1 MSHILSWKIWS
12 TYLITFLVVVSAI
25 TSCTSCTSS
34 PRTGVESIVPEKNP
48 KLEENK
54 NKVIYFFNEVVG
66 QGNENAVN
74 VLLAP
79 KCKYY
84 DAGKVK
90 TANTQEFM
98 DYLKK
103 ARLQFDSIKI
113 EIDNLVAEGNWVAV
127 RYSYFSVLGG
137 ELIVVPAMADFLIED
152 GKIVEMWRYIPESS
166 K

>member
-1 MSHILSWKIWS
+1 MSHILSWKTWS
-12 TYLITFLVVVSAI
+12 IYLIAFFVVVSAI
-25 TSCTSCTSS
+25 PSCSSS
-34 PRTGVESIVPEKNP
+34 PKTGVESMVAENNS

-54 NKVIYFFNEVVG
+54 SKIIYFFNEVVG
-66 QGNENAVN
+66 QGNENSVN
-74 VLLAP
+74 AILASN
-79 KCKYY
+79 CRYY

-90 TANTQEFM
+90 TTNIQEFI

-103 ARLQFDSIKI
+103 SRMPFESIKI

-127 RYSYFSVLGG
+127 RYTYFSVLGG

-152 GKIVEMWRYIPESS
+152 GKIVEVWRYIPTSS